1 MAENLK
7 VPKISVIM
15 PVYNGEKYLKEAID
29 SILKQTFANFELLLI
44 NDGSTDLTE
53 AIIGSYD
60 DERIVYIKNEKNLG
74 LIKTLNKGL
83 DLAKGEFI
91 ARMDQDD
98 ISHSERFEKQL
109 IIFEKNTE
117 IGVCG
122 TLFTPFN
129 NSNNKEYN
137 IIEHPE
143 LHKTIKIQLLALCIV
158 GHPTIMMRKN
168 AVGNFR
174 YDESFQAAEDYE
186 LWTRLVT
193 STQFYNIQ
201 ESLLQYRIHDTNM
214 SVLENSTQVNNAKK
228 ITGNQLKNIGIENS
242 DFNIEQCQILLG
254 AVDRFRLSDDEL
266 RKLIIFANHLESKNG
281 QQKIYD
287 IEELHKIVQQKLL
300 QALRKTVNKK
310 LSTFSFLLKNRREII
325 TQRNIITNIK
335 MLGKM
340 ILKQ

>member
-137 IIEHPE
+137 TIEHPE
-143 LHKTIKIQLLALCIV
+143 LHKSIKIQLLALCIV

>member
-1 MAENLK
+1 MAENIK

-29 SILKQTFANFELLLI
+29 SILKQTFSDFELLLI
-44 NDGSTDLTE
+44 NDGSTDSTE
-53 AIIGSYD
+53 AIIKSYD
-60 DERIVYIKNEKNLG
+60 DVRIVYIKNEKNLG

-83 DLAKGEFI
+83 DIAKGEFI

-98 ISHSERFEKQL
+98 ISHPERFEKQL
-109 IIFEKNTE
+109 IIFEKNPE
-117 IGVCG
+117 IGVCA

-129 NSNNKEYN
+129 NTEEHKT
-137 IIEHPE
+137 IEHPE
-143 LHKTIKIQLLALCIV
+143 LHKSIKINLLALCII
-158 GHPTIMMRKN
+158 GHPTVMLRKN
-168 AVGNFR
+168 AIDNFR
-174 YDESFQAAEDYE
+174 YDERFQAAEDYE

-201 ESLLQYRIHDTNM
+201 ESLLQYRIHSSNM

-228 ITGNQLKNIGIENS
+228 ITGNQLKNIGIENT

-254 AVDRFRLSDDEL
+254 AIFKFRLTDDEF
-266 RKLIIFANHLESKNG
+266 RKLIIFANYLESKNR
-281 QQKIYD
+281 QKKIYD
-287 IEELHKIVQQKLL
+287 IEELHKIVQLKLL

-310 LSTFSFLLKNRREII
+310 LSTFSFLLKNRKEII
-325 TQRNIITNIK
+325 TQRNIITNMK
-335 MLGKM
+335 MLARM